1 VEYLDYSLKLSGNIS
16 ALSKDRTIRLLLYK
30 SSLNSGL
37 NKDSLGLV
45 NSGSPGASGY

>member
-16 ALSKDRTIRLLLYK
+16 ALSKDRTIRLPLYK

-37 NKDSLGLV
+37 NKGSLV
-45 NSGSPGASGY
+45 NSGSTGASGY